1 MVFTRG
7 RVESGGEGGR
17 GLKEGCQKIQTSNY
31 KVKKYKR
38 CKLPHEKYDEH
49 FCVFCVLHM
58 KLVKRVNPKSLQPKE
73 KNCFYFFFFVFIEM
87 MNSH

>member
-17 GLKEGCQKIQTSNY
+17 GLKEGCQKVQTSNY

-49 FCVFCVLHM
+49 FCVLYM
-58 KLVKRVNPKSLQPKE
+58 KVVKRVNPKSLQPKE